1 MIYWKLRKP
10 VRKSNFSQFAFLLA
24 LVSLPISPAFGQSGP
39 PDQEPAINRDVDV
52 NFFSDARIRY
62 QSISQNN
69 IDDTAEALTF
79 RVKAG
84 LEFEFADWLSALVEV
99 EGGESFIDDFDD
111 SVNGRFDVPIIPD
124 RSQLELNRLQVQS
137 EIEGFRVTVGRQ
149 DLALDNWRF
158 LGNWQFRQNDQTFDA
173 ARLETNLLGGRLN
186 LGYIDKVHRHFGSDS
201 PVGEFSGESYIVNYS
216 RPLLTGRLSL
226 FHYALDLETGP
237 DAAPI
242 DTFSTVTSGAR
253 WHGRRHWGE
262 SGVAWDLSAARQS
275 DFANNPD
282 SFEAYY
288 ADLSLGFEHKNL
300 ELDLGLEV
308 FGSDDGIS
316 VQTPLGTLHDFQG
329 VTDRFF
335 TIPPDGLLD
344 YHLDIDVDLG
354 DWGPLERVTLN
365 TGFHQFTSERSRRD
379 YGCEFNLGLSGR
391 IKDVTLLFEYGDYNT
406 QALEA
411 DSGLFASDAKA
422 LILSANY
429 SFD

>member
-1 MIYWKLRKP
+1 MIYSELRQP
-10 VRKSNFSQFAFLLA
+10 TRKSNFCQFAFLLA
-24 LVSLPISPAFGQSGP
+24 CFSLPIYPAFGQSEP
-39 PDQEPAINRDVDV
+39 ADKEPAITRNFDV
-52 NFFSDARIRY
+52 NLFSDTRIRY

-69 IDDTAEALTF
+69 IDDTAQALTF

-99 EGGESFIDDFDD
+99 EGGESFIDDFNDT
-111 SVNGRFDVPIIPD
+111 VNGRFDVPIIPD
-124 RSQLELNRLQVQS
+124 RSQLELNRLQLQG
-137 EIEGFRVTVGRQ
+137 ELEGFRVTVGRQ
-149 DLALDNWRF
+149 DFALDNWRF

-173 ARLETNLLGGRLN
+173 VRLETNLLGGRLN

-201 PVGEFSGESYIVNYS
+201 PVGELSGESYIVNYS
-216 RPLLTGRLSL
+216 RPLLTGQLSL

-242 DTFSTVTSGAR
+242 NTFSTVTSGAR

-262 SGVAWDLSAARQS
+262 SGVAWDVSAARQS
-275 DFANNPD
+275 DFASNPNR
-282 SFEAYY
+282 FESYY
-288 ADLSLGFEHKNL
+288 GDLGFGVEHKDL
-300 ELDLGLEV
+300 EINLGLEI
-308 FGSDDGIS
+308 FGSDDGVS

-344 YHLDIDVDLG
+344 YHLDIDFDLG
-354 DWGPLERVTLN
+354 DWGPLERVQLN
-365 TGFHQFTSERSRRD
+365 SGFHQFTSERSRRD
-379 YGCEFNLGLSGR
+379 YGYEFNLGLSGR
-391 IKDVTLLFEYGDYNT
+391 VKNITLLFEYGDYNT

-411 DSGLFASDAKA
+411 DSGLFANDAKA